1 VAVLGLASTAG
12 AITPNDP
19 VWAQSWGE
27 QQVGMATA
35 WDITKGDP
43 SVVIGIV
50 DTGSLTTV
58 PDLQGQL
65 VPGWDFITNSAAM
78 QDTGGHG
85 TLSATIAVGKG
96 NDGQGV
102 AGYCWRCKVMP
113 VRVASSGSG
122 FDSGLAALGI
132 RWAVDHGARIISIGW
147 SDEGTYTV
155 PEPRIASAIAYAAQH
170 NVLVLAS
177 AGNTGATGPTH
188 PAADPGAYAVA
199 GTDPNGALYSW
210 STYGSWV
217 TLAAPGC
224 QWGYWGGDASNPY
237 GLMNACGSSTSA
249 PALAGIAG
257 LMLSVNPSLTPSQIV
272 GALQSTAAPVAGIAG
287 GRIDAY
293 RALIAVGGKPPP
305 PPPPPPAPPPP
316 VKVQKPKPK
325 PTGKTTPGMRV
336 QKGWLRMHWHL
347 RIKVRK
353 GKVAATLRSP
363 KAMSCTVSI
372 KSSDDLWFADG
383 RNRRKVIT
391 LSARVPAGR
400 YGVDVWCKVR
410 KPRRSALQLRAF
422 FS

>member
-1 VAVLGLASTAG
+1 
-12 AITPNDP
+12 
-19 VWAQSWGE
+19 
-27 QQVGMATA
+27 MANA

-65 VPGWDFITNSAAM
+65 VPGWDFITNSGAM

-96 NDGQGV
+96 NDGQGA
-102 AGYCWRCKVMP
+102 AGYCWRCNVMP

-199 GTDPNGALYSW
+199 GTDPNSALFSW

-217 TLAAPGC
+217 GLAAPGC
-224 QWGYWGGDASNPY
+224 QWGYWGGDASNQY

-249 PALAGIAG
+249 PAVAGIAG

-305 PPPPPPAPPPP
+305 PPAPPPPPPP
-316 VKVQKPKPK
+316 VKVRAQAK
-325 PTGKTTPGMRV
+325 PTERPRPGCG
-336 QKGWLRMHWHL
+336 QKGYPDALAPAQRSEGQGPRLR
-347 RIKVRK
+347 RQRR
-353 GKVAATLRSP
+353 GP
-363 KAMSCTVSI
+363 TVHQV
-372 KSSDDLWFADG
+372 L
-383 RNRRKVIT
+383 
-391 LSARVPAGR
+391 
-400 YGVDVWCKVR
+400 
-410 KPRRSALQLRAF
+410 
-422 FS
+422 

>member
-1 VAVLGLASTAG
+1 MAS
-12 AITPNDP
+12 
-19 VWAQSWGE
+19 
-27 QQVGMATA
+27 A

-43 SVVIGIV
+43 GVVIGIV

-65 VPGWDFITNSAAM
+65 VPGWDFVTNSAAT

-96 NDGQGV
+96 NDGQGT

-177 AGNTGATGPTH
+177 AGNTGATAPTH

-199 GTDPNGALYSW
+199 ATDPNGALYSW
-210 STYGSWV
+210 STRGSWV
-217 TLAAPGC
+217 GLAAPGC

-249 PALAGIAG
+249 PAVAGIAG
-257 LMLSVNPSLTPSQIV
+257 LMLSVNPSLTPGQIV
-272 GALQSTAAPVAGIAG
+272 DALQRTAAPVAGLAG

-305 PPPPPPAPPPP
+305 PPPPPPPLPPPLHA
-316 VKVQKPKPK
+316 QKPKPK
-325 PTGKTTPGMRV
+325 PTGKTTPGMQV

-347 RIKVRK
+347 RIKVRR
-353 GKVAATLRSP
+353 GKVSATLRSP
-363 KAMSCTVSI
+363 KAKSCTVSI
-372 KSSDDLWFADG
+372 KSPDDLWFADG
-383 RNRRKVIT
+383 RKRTVIT

>member
-1 VAVLGLASTAG
+1 
-12 AITPNDP
+12 
-19 VWAQSWGE
+19 
-27 QQVGMATA
+27 MATA

-217 TLAAPGC
+217 GLAAPGC

-257 LMLSVNPSLTPSQIV
+257 LMLSVNPSLTATQVFDVLRQTAVPV
-272 GALQSTAAPVAGIAG
+272 GGIAG
-287 GRIDAY
+287 GRVDPLK
-293 RALIAVGGKPPP
+293 ALLAVGGKL
-305 PPPPPPAPPPP
+305 PPPPAPPPP
-316 VKVQKPKPK
+316 PPPVRVQTPKPR
-325 PTGKTTPGMRV
+325 PTLKATTRV
-336 QKGWLRMHWHL
+336 QRGFLRMHWHL
-347 RIKVRK
+347 RIRVRR
-353 GKVAATLRSP
+353 GQVAAMLQSP
-363 KAMSCTVSI
+363 KAKSCTVSL
-372 KSSDDLWFADG
+372 KSGGDLW
-383 RNRRKVIT
+383 
-391 LSARVPAGR
+391 LSKRYKKNTVALAARVPAGR
-400 YGVDVWCKVR
+400 YSVDVWCRVHRPR
-410 KPRRSALQLRAF
+410 KSALRLRAF